1 MPSIKEKELIDQAC
15 KNLSDKLGG
24 SEITSAMSRNR
35 ILDSTISVA
44 GITFGVI
51 AKSVVM
57 SSNMSFTIQQAKD
70 AHEATNLPI
79 LLVLGYVQPS
89 IMQTMYD
96 NGISVID
103 YAGNCMIK
111 QGLLCVNVSG
121 QKNTYRNDTKSHAL
135 SEGAIKLIYRFLSD
149 KSFVGK
155 AYRTISSETGMSL
168 GSIKNTIEELTN
180 RQFVM
185 HTDKGR
191 KLINEDKLLELW
203 VQAYNQT
210 IRPKLMLRRM
220 SFRTDEMRSKWQEM
234 NLPEGM
240 LWGGDC
246 GANLTDG
253 YLVPGS
259 FEIYT
264 SKPSAMLMT
273 TGMVMP
279 NENGEI
285 TLYQKFWNDDNDTKV
300 APKLIIYADLMNSGD
315 SRQIEAAQR
324 LISRC
329 AK

>member
-1 MPSIKEKELIDQAC
+1 MSIREQELIVNACNNISITLGRNDVSSAESKC
-15 KNLSDKLGG
+15 KNFDYTLSIAD
-24 SEITSAMSRNR
+24 T
-35 ILDSTISVA
+35 
-44 GITFGVI
+44 TFGVI
-51 AKSVVM
+51 VKGVLTN
-57 SSNMSFTIQQAKD
+57 SNLPFALQQAQN
-70 AHEATNLPI
+70 ARETSQYPI
-79 LLVLGYVQPS
+79 LFVLGYTSPT
-89 IMQTMYD
+89 IMQTLCD
-96 NGISVID
+96 SGISVID

-111 QGLLCVNVSG
+111 HGLLCVNVSG

-135 SEGAIKLIYRFLSD
+135 SEGAIKLIFRFLSD

-155 AYRTISSETGMSL
+155 AYRTISSETGLSL

-191 KLINEDKLLELW
+191 RLINEDKLLELW

-220 SFRTDEMRSKWQEM
+220 SFRTDEMRSNWQEM

-240 LWGGDC
+240 SWGGDC
-246 GANLTDG
+246 GAYLTDG

-259 FEIYT
+259 FDIYT

-285 TLYQKFWNDDNDTKV
+285 TLYQKFWNDDDATKV

-324 LISRC
+324 LI
-329 AK
+329 KNGI

>member
-1 MPSIKEKELIDQAC
+1 MSIREQELIVNACNNISITLGRNDVSSAESKC
-15 KNLSDKLGG
+15 KNFDYTLSIAD
-24 SEITSAMSRNR
+24 T
-35 ILDSTISVA
+35 
-44 GITFGVI
+44 TFGVI
-51 AKSVVM
+51 VKGVLTN
-57 SSNMSFTIQQAKD
+57 SNLPFALQQAQN
-70 AHEATNLPI
+70 ARETSQYPI
-79 LLVLGYVQPS
+79 LFVLGYTSPT
-89 IMQTMYD
+89 IMQTLCD
-96 NGISVID
+96 SGISVID

-111 QGLLCVNVSG
+111 HGLLCVNVSG

-135 SEGAIKLIYRFLSD
+135 SEGAIKLIFRFLSD

-155 AYRTISSETGMSL
+155 AYRTISSETGLSL

-220 SFRTDEMRSKWQEM
+220 SFRTDEMRSNWQDM

-240 LWGGDC
+240 SWGGDC
-246 GANLTDG
+246 GAYLTDG

-259 FEIYT
+259 FDIYT

-285 TLYQKFWNDDNDTKV
+285 TLYQKFWNDDDATKV

-324 LISRC
+324 LI
-329 AK
+329 KNGI

>member
-1 MPSIKEKELIDQAC
+1 MIKENELIAQAC
-15 KNLSDKLGG
+15 KNLSNMLGVCDV
-24 SEITSAMSRNR
+24 SNT
-35 ILDSTISVA
+35 DSMNKSFESTLSVA
-44 GITFGVI
+44 GTTFCVI

-57 SSNMSFTIQQAKD
+57 SSNLSFTIQQAHS
-70 AHEATNLPI
+70 ARETANLPV

-89 IMQTMYD
+89 IMQTLYD

-111 QGLLCVNVSG
+111 HGLLCVNVSG
-121 QKNTYRNDTKSHAL
+121 QKNTYRSDTKSHAL
-135 SEGAIKLIYRFLSD
+135 SEGAVKLIYRFLSD
-149 KSFVGK
+149 KSFIDK
-155 AYRTISSETGMSL
+155 AYRTISSETGLSL
-168 GSIKNTIEELTN
+168 GTIKNTIEELTN

-191 KLINEDKLLELW
+191 KLINEEKLLELW

-220 SFRTDEMRSKWQEM
+220 SFRSVEMRSRWQEM
-234 NLPEGM
+234 NLPGGM
-240 LWGGDC
+240 SWGGDC

-253 YLVPGS
+253 YLIPGS

-264 SKPSAMLMT
+264 SKPSAMLLT

-285 TLYQKFWNDDNDTKV
+285 VLYQKFWNEDNDTKV

-324 LISRC
+324 LI
-329 AK
+329 KNGI

>member
-1 MPSIKEKELIDQAC
+1 
-15 KNLSDKLGG
+15 
-24 SEITSAMSRNR
+24 
-35 ILDSTISVA
+35 
-44 GITFGVI
+44 
-51 AKSVVM
+51 
-57 SSNMSFTIQQAKD
+57 
-70 AHEATNLPI
+70 
-79 LLVLGYVQPS
+79 
-89 IMQTMYD
+89 
-96 NGISVID
+96 
-103 YAGNCMIK
+103 
-111 QGLLCVNVSG
+111 
-121 QKNTYRNDTKSHAL
+121 
-135 SEGAIKLIYRFLSD
+135 
-149 KSFVGK
+149 
-155 AYRTISSETGMSL
+155 
-168 GSIKNTIEELTN
+168 
-180 RQFVM
+180 M

-246 GANLTDG
+246 GANLTDV

-300 APKLIIYADLMNSGD
+300 VPKLIIYADLMNSGD

-324 LISRC
+324 LINKIDKAKFANDPLYETLAALQKSLEQLNLQLYVVGAC
-329 AK
+329 ARDIAMIVLNVPASARRTIDIDVAIALDNWEMFDKVSELLQQNYFKKDPYAKQKFYYKGEDGTNDYEVDVVPFGPLDNNEVIDVRNYSNIRLALQNVANILSA

>member
-1 MPSIKEKELIDQAC
+1 MTSIKEKELIAQAC

-24 SEITSAMSRNR
+24 SEVTSTMSQNR
-35 ILDSTISVA
+35 LIDSTISVTDT
-44 GITFGVI
+44 TFGVI

-57 SSNMSFTIQQAKD
+57 NSNMSFAIQQAKV

-89 IMQTMYD
+89 IMRTLYD

-111 QGLLCVNVSG
+111 HGLLCVNISG
-121 QKNTYRNDTKSHAL
+121 QKNTYRNDIKSHTL

-149 KSFVGK
+149 KAFISK
-155 AYRTISSETGMSL
+155 AYRTISGATGQSL

-220 SFRTDEMRSKWQEM
+220 SFRTDEMRSNWYDV

-240 LWGGDC
+240 SWGGDC

-253 YLVPGS
+253 YLIPGS

-273 TGMVMP
+273 TGMVIP

-285 TLYQKFWNDDNDTKV
+285 TLYQKFWDDDNDTKV
-300 APKLIIYADLMNSGD
+300 VPKLIIYADLMNSGD
-315 SRQIEAAQR
+315 SRQIEAAQK
-324 LISRC
+324 LI
-329 AK
+329 KNGI

>member
-1 MPSIKEKELIDQAC
+1 
-15 KNLSDKLGG
+15 
-24 SEITSAMSRNR
+24 
-35 ILDSTISVA
+35 
-44 GITFGVI
+44 
-51 AKSVVM
+51 
-57 SSNMSFTIQQAKD
+57 
-70 AHEATNLPI
+70 
-79 LLVLGYVQPS
+79 
-89 IMQTMYD
+89 
-96 NGISVID
+96 
-103 YAGNCMIK
+103 MIK
-111 QGLLCVNVSG
+111 HGLLCVNVSG

-149 KSFVGK
+149 KSFIGK

-191 KLINEDKLLELW
+191 KIINEDKLLELW

-220 SFRTDEMRSKWQEM
+220 SFRTDEMRSNWQEM

-253 YLVPGS
+253 YLIPGS
-259 FEIYT
+259 FDIYT

-324 LISRC
+324 LI
-329 AK
+329 KNGI

>member
-1 MPSIKEKELIDQAC
+1 MAPIKEKELIAQAC
-15 KNLSDKLGG
+15 KNLADKLGG
-24 SEITSAMSRNR
+24 CDVSSTIPQNS
-35 ILDSTISVA
+35 IIDSTISVA
-44 GITFGVI
+44 DTTFGVI
-51 AKSVVM
+51 AKGVVM
-57 SSNMSFTIQQAKD
+57 SSNMSFIIQQAKD
-70 AHEATNLPI
+70 AQRATNLPI

-89 IMQTMYD
+89 IMQTLYD

-103 YAGNCMIK
+103 YAGNCRIK
-111 QGLLCVNVSG
+111 HGLLCVNVSG
-121 QKNTYRNDTKSHAL
+121 QKNTYRNDTKSHTL

-149 KSFVGK
+149 KSSIGK
-155 AYRTISSETGMSL
+155 TYRTIAGETGLSL
-168 GSIKNTIEELTN
+168 GAIKNTIEELTN

-185 HTDKGR
+185 HTVKGR

-210 IRPKLMLRRM
+210 IRPKLMLRKM
-220 SFRTDEMRSKWQEM
+220 SFRTDEMRSNWQKM
-234 NLPEGM
+234 ILPEGM

-259 FEIYT
+259 FDIYT

-285 TLYQKFWNDDNDTKV
+285 TLYQKFWDDDNGAKV
-300 APKLIIYADLMNSGD
+300 APKLIIYADLMNNGD
-315 SRQIEAAQR
+315 SRQLEAAQR
-324 LISRC
+324 LI
-329 AK
+329 KNGI